1 MTLQNKIALGT
12 SFLFLMLLLIGGLSI
27 YYISAQKNVTQEVLK
42 DNYESINY
50 CNGMLT
56 VLNRENPV
64 QAKAHQKF
72 DSYLR
77 LQEKNITEV
86 GEKEATQRLRKAFN
100 QVSKDSSAIL
110 LVRKNIL
117 EILQINMQAIQRK
130 NDLAI
135 RSAQQAKLYISTLS
149 GFLFLIGFTFVLN
162 FPGLIAG
169 PIRRFNDAIQE
180 LSRKNYTYRMH
191 IDTADEFGQLAG
203 AINQMAGKLDEFE
216 HSNLAQLMF
225 EKKRAEAVINSL
237 DDASIGMDKN
247 QTILFVNQK
256 ALQLLGLEAE
266 NIIGQSAQSITQQND
281 LLKFILDNPSG
292 TSPFKIVMDNREN
305 YFLLDSYQIQVEEE
319 PGTVYVL
326 KNITSFLE
334 KDVAKTNF
342 LATISH
348 ELKTPISGIKLGL
361 QLLENPKTGA
371 LNPDQLRLL
380 HDIRGESDRLLRI
393 TSELL
398 NMTQLET
405 GKIDMTLQA
414 SDPADLVRTAL
425 QALYPQSQDKKLQ
438 ISTQF
443 APQLPKVWSDPE
455 KTIWV
460 LINLLSNAIRHASE
474 GDHLTVQI
482 EAKPDRHIHFS
493 IQDQGPG
500 IAPEYQDKIFEKY
513 VKAPGSKSSGT
524 GLGLAI
530 SKDFVEAMGGKIG
543 VQSNLGQGARFFFEL
558 PQFQE

>member
-1 MTLQNKIALGT
+1 MSLQNKIALGT
-12 SFLFLMLLLIGGLSI
+12 TFLFLMLLLIGGISM
-27 YYISAQKNVTQEVLK
+27 YYISEQKNVTQEVLK
-42 DNYESINY
+42 DNYESLNY
-50 CNGMLT
+50 CHGMLNL
-56 VLNRENPV
+56 LNKKRLN
-64 QAKAHQKF
+64 QQKIHQQF
-72 DSYLR
+72 ETYLQ
-77 LQEKNITEV
+77 LQEKNITEK
-86 GEKEATQRLRKAFN
+86 GEAAATAALDRAFK
-100 QVSKDSSAIL
+100 QIQSDSTAIL
-110 LVRKNIL
+110 NLRQNIL
-117 EILQINMQAIQRK
+117 KILQINLQAIRRK
-130 NDLAI
+130 NDIAI
-135 RSAQQAKLYISTLS
+135 RAAQQAKLYISTLA

-169 PIRRFNDAIQE
+169 PIRRFNAAIQE

-191 IDTADEFGQLAG
+191 IDSADEFGELAM
-203 AINQMAGKLDEFE
+203 AINQMAGKLDEYE

-247 QTILFVNQK
+247 QTILFANQK

-266 NIIGQSAQSITQQND
+266 NTIGQLAQNIIPYND

-305 YFLLDSYQIQVEEE
+305 YFLLDSYQIQVDEE

-326 KNITSFLE
+326 KNITTFLE

-361 QLLENPKTGA
+361 QLLENSKTGP
-371 LNPDQLRLL
+371 LNPDQLQVV

-405 GKIDMTLQA
+405 GKIDLTLQA
-414 SDPADLVRTAL
+414 NDPADLVRTAI
-425 QALYPQSQDKKLQ
+425 QALYAQSQEKKLQ

-474 GDHLTVQI
+474 GDHLKVEI
-482 EAKPDRHIHFS
+482 EATSDRQIHFS

-500 IAPEYQDKIFEKY
+500 IAPEFQDKIFEKY

-543 VQSNLGQGARFFFEL
+543 VVSQLGQGANFYFEL

>member
-12 SFLFLMLLLIGGLSI
+12 SFLFLMLMLIGGLSI
-27 YYISAQKNVTQEVLK
+27 YYISMQKSVTQEVLK
-42 DNYESINY
+42 DNYESLSY
-50 CNGMLT
+50 CHGMLA
-56 VLNRENPV
+56 VMNRENPAQV
-64 QAKAHQKF
+64 KAHQQL
-72 DSYLR
+72 DAYLR
-77 LQEKNITEV
+77 LQEINVTEK
-86 GEKEATQRLRKAFN
+86 GEAAATKGLRKAFD
-100 QVSKDSSAIL
+100 QLPRDSTAIL
-110 LVRKNIL
+110 EVRKNIL
-117 EILQINMQAIQRK
+117 QILQINMQAIRRK
-130 NDLAI
+130 NDIAI

-169 PIRRFNDAIQE
+169 PIRRFNEAIQE

-191 IDTADEFGQLAG
+191 IDTDDEFGELAG
-203 AINQMAGKLDEFE
+203 AINQMAVKLDGYE

-237 DDASIGMDKN
+237 DDASIGVDKN

-266 NIIGQSAQSITQQND
+266 NTIGREAQSLVQQND

-305 YFLLDSYQIQVEEE
+305 YFLLDSYQIQVDEE

-326 KNITSFLE
+326 KNITTFLE

-361 QLLENPKTGA
+361 QLLENPKTGT

-405 GKIDMTLQA
+405 GKIDLTLQA
-414 SDPADLVRTAL
+414 NDPADLVRTAL

-474 GDHLTVQI
+474 GDHLKVAI
-482 EAKPDRHIHFS
+482 EATTAKQIHFS

-500 IAPEYQDKIFEKY
+500 IAPEYQEKIFEKY

-543 VQSNLGQGARFFFEL
+543 VISQLGQGANFYFDL

>member
-460 LINLLSNAIRHASE
+460 LINLLSNAIRHSSE